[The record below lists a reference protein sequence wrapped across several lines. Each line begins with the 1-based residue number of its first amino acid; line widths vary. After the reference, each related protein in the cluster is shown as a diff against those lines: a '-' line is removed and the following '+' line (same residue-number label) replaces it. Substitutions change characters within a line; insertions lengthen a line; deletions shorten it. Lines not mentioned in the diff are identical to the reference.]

1 MLTIDPVLKFIKSKF
16 EGANVRAIEDDITMM
31 RPPHIIFGTD
41 GALEAL
47 LDGLVEVGLEPQR
60 TKFQALG
67 TTEEA
72 LAGKLKWLPALAV
85 RVNQKPP
92 GAI

>member
-1 MLTIDPVLKFIKSKF
+1 MV
-16 EGANVRAIEDDITMM
+16 G
-31 RPPHIIFGTD
+31 PHHTAFGID
-41 GALEAL
+41 GALEAFL
-47 LDGLVEVGLEPQR
+47 GGLAKVGLEHQR